1 MYALPHT
8 PMGRRALWL
17 LLPVLLYLAL
27 PVSPLI
33 SLLIPDSWRAVSI
46 AVVIGIIGLAVAS
59 LVTAGLAIFRD
70 KERSVILVV
79 VASITFLLVV
89 TFAVGEALGG
99 H

>member
-17 LLPVLLYLAL
+17 LLPVLLYLL
-27 PVSPLI
+27 FPVV
-33 SLLIPDSWRAVSI
+33 LLIPDSWRAVSI
-46 AVVIGIIGLAVAS
+46 AVVIAIIGLAVAS
-59 LVTAGLAIFRD
+59 LVTAGLAIVRD
-70 KERSVILVV
+70 KERSVVLVV
-79 VASITFLLVV
+79 VASLTLLIVV